1 MTLKTRY
8 SVIITTAN
16 EPELAKACMYSIFS
30 SILYQSYRTYDFEV
44 LVVAP
49 DKETERVATTIQG
62 GLVRYIKDK
71 GKGKIAAL
79 NLALK
84 KANGEILIFTDGDCI
99 IRNIGALFDAFDDSI
114 VGLATGRVVSKDM
127 PNNFWGFA
135 HDFLLG
141 GAHYIRKRRDFVEAT
156 GYLFGFRRE
165 LFLNN
170 MHHENKKCNITKF
183 PDNVAEDSWASAE
196 IYSLGYKTKYV
207 PEATVAVKGPTN
219 MKDWLSQKGRCIS
232 AHEKQQGRRVKTL
245 GNEIIE
251 GIKYTLFYYS
261 YKNYIELFVY
271 LPRLYIMRLYVWL
284 KVKLSRQQYKD
295 GWKSVASTK

>member
-1 MTLKTRY
+1 MKTRF
-8 SVIITTAN
+8 SVIITTAH

-30 SILYQSYRTYDFEV
+30 SILYQSYRNYDLEV

-79 NLALK
+79 NLSLK

-99 IRNIGALFDAFDDSI
+99 IRNIGELFDAFDDGK
-114 VGLATGRVVSKDM
+114 VGLATGMVVSKDM

-135 HDFLLG
+135 HNFLLG
-141 GAHYIRKRRDFVEAT
+141 GADYIRKRRDFVEAT
-156 GYLFGFRRE
+156 GYLFGFRKG
-165 LFLNN
+165 LI
-170 MHHENKKCNITKF
+170 KKF
-183 PDNVAEDSWASAE
+183 PDDVAEDSWSSAQV
-196 IYSLGYKTKYV
+196 YGLGYQTKYV

-219 MKDWLSQKGRCIS
+219 LKDWLSQKSRCIS
-232 AHEKQQGRRVKTL
+232 AHEKQQGKRVKTF